1 MARAA
6 EQRGPQASTVSS
18 CSARDCMHNED
29 GDCHAGSIRV
39 EMKEGGAIC
48 ATYNPEPKARP

>member
-6 EQRGPQASTVSS
+6 EQRTPGVSTVGA
-18 CSARDCMHNED
+18 CSARDCMHNES
-29 GDCHAGSIRV
+29 GECHAGSIDV
-39 EMKEGGAIC
+39 EMREGGATC